1 MGKGIWQRLIRR
13 GWQIDS
19 AWLKTRVSQQIHSRL
34 IKDASRLLTN
44 YVGTETIKTDRQ
56 TLWNILSEMKRQILT
71 TKKRKPVVCS
81 TGYPPRTLW
90 WNPPG
95 SSVFVAVLC
104 VFFIFN
110 LWRVLSTNESLID
123 NSQAADE
130 AQNLTL
136 QRIFLKS
143 ALCQWHLE
151 RTFQKWWDT
160 NRYKYISV
168 SRLYPLFRLSKVVTV

>member
-19 AWLKTRVSQQIHSRL
+19 AWLKIRVSQQIHSRL
-34 IKDASRLLTN
+34 IKDASRHLTN

-56 TLWNILSEMKRQILT
+56 TLWNILSDMKKQILI
-71 TKKRKPVVCS
+71 TKKRKPFVCS

-110 LWRVLSTNESLID
+110 QWRVLSTNESLID
-123 NSQAADE
+123 NSQGADE
-130 AQNLTL
+130 AQNLKL

-143 ALCQWHLE
+143 TLCQWHLE
-151 RTFQKWWDT
+151 RTFQKLIG
-160 NRYKYISV
+160 Y
-168 SRLYPLFRLSKVVTV
+168 

>member
-13 GWQIDS
+13 GRQIDT
-19 AWLKTRVSQQIHSRL
+19 AGLKIRVSQQIHSRL
-34 IKDASRLLTN
+34 IKDASRLLAN

-56 TLWNILSEMKRQILT
+56 TLWNILSEMKKQILI
-71 TKKRKPVVCS
+71 TKKRKPFVCS

>member
-1 MGKGIWQRLIRR
+1 MGKGIWQRLIRQ

-19 AWLKTRVSQQIHSRL
+19 AWLKIRVSQQIHSRL
-34 IKDASRLLTN
+34 IKDASRLLAN

-71 TKKRKPVVCS
+71 TKKRKPFVCS

-95 SSVFVAVLC
+95 SSAFVAVLC
-104 VFFIFN
+104 VFLIFN
-110 LWRVLSTNESLID
+110 LWRVLSANESLID
-123 NSQAADE
+123 NSQVADE
-130 AQNLTL
+130 AQNFKL

-143 ALCQWHLE
+143 ALYQWRLE
-151 RTFQKWWDT
+151 RTFQKRSD
-160 NRYKYISV
+160 RYQQKQIHQC
-168 SRLYPLFRLSKVVTV
+168 K

>member
-1 MGKGIWQRLIRR
+1 MGKGIWQRLIRQ

-19 AWLKTRVSQQIHSRL
+19 AWLKIRVSQQIHSRL
-34 IKDASRLLTN
+34 IKDASRLLAN
-44 YVGTETIKTDRQ
+44 CVGAETIKADRQ

-71 TKKRKPVVCS
+71 TKKRKPFVCS

-95 SSVFVAVLC
+95 SSTFVAVLC

-123 NSQAADE
+123 NSQAAHK
-130 AQNLTL
+130 AQNLKL

-143 ALCQWHLE
+143 AVCQRHLE
-151 RTFQKWWDT
+151 RTFQKWSDP
-160 NRYKYISV
+160 YQQKQIHQC
-168 SRLYPLFRLSKVVTV
+168 K